1 MDNNKKWEKEE
12 MQRKGRM
19 VDEWVLSFLV
29 KFNVLE
35 LEMYNKSLWIL
46 WENQQL

>member
-1 MDNNKKWEKEE
+1 MDNNKKWERKE

-19 VDEWVLSFLV
+19 VKWVLSFV
-29 KFNVLE
+29 AEFDVWE
-35 LEMYNKSLWIL
+35 LEMYSTSLWIL